1 MGESNR
7 QMHANQL
14 PCCFPPHFPAQFAR
28 FDSGRFLGILLG
40 RVPHPIKAIRYPAV
54 SSRQHGSG
62 KCGRAIHLY
71 LNGTSAVA
79 SRSQGG
85 RVPLFCGRRSGP
97 RPRAAPGLSGLLQRQ
112 PAGQLGL
119 RDWPKPTIRK
129 PPSTDTPA
137 WQRRVA
143 RGGRDD
149 SKAFCELSLGCP
161 TNSRLEGS
169 KRGPWVQG
177 QPQRRL

>member
-1 MGESNR
+1 
-7 QMHANQL
+7 MHANQL
-14 PCCFPPHFPAQFAR
+14 PCLSFHLTSPQHNSR
-28 FDSGRFLGILLG
+28 GFDSGRFLGILLG
-40 RVPHPIKAIRYPAV
+40 RVPLPIKAIRYPAV

-85 RVPLFCGRRSGP
+85 RVPLVCGRRSGP

-119 RDWPKPTIRK
+119 PDWSKPTIRK

-149 SKAFCELSLGCP
+149 SKGLL
-161 TNSRLEGS
+161 RDL
-169 KRGPWVQG
+169 
-177 QPQRRL
+177 PQVVY